1 MADIPG
7 LIEGAAEGKGLG
19 HQFLRH
25 IERTRVLLFLV
36 DPWDPRAEDETDAQ
50 RAQRVRDAIKVLR
63 GELEKYHP
71 RLLAKPWLVA
81 VNKCDLGQPVQVS
94 DLPRTF
100 FVSAQA
106 RTGLKPLV
114 DRLWDVVK
122 SAREALA
129 QEG

>member
-1 MADIPG
+1 
-7 LIEGAAEGKGLG
+7 
-19 HQFLRH
+19 
-25 IERTRVLLFLV
+25 
-36 DPWDPRAEDETDAQ
+36 
-50 RAQRVRDAIKVLR
+50 
-63 GELEKYHP
+63 
-71 RLLAKPWLVA
+71 
-81 VNKCDLGQPVQVS
+81 VS

-129 QEG
+129 LEG